1 MSLPKVLRTKIT
13 PPHKSTRTLARQRVT
28 QALSEARYFRLT
40 LLQAGAG
47 YGKST
52 ALTTLAEDY
61 PPVVWY
67 QVTEEDNDP
76 LVFLLHL
83 CHATLRAL
91 PYLHGLP
98 TQFLENWE
106 STRGL
111 LPVTGIIDQYINI
124 LTGQLNED
132 VLLVLDDA
140 HLVLGVNEIALILDR
155 LIGLAPQSLH
165 ILLASR
171 VPIRLPNLSRWR
183 AQGEVLFIDQT
194 ILAFKTDEIGE
205 LFTHQYGYDLTSD
218 EIKSMQEITEGW
230 AIALQLI
237 WQNLRRGMSISID
250 ASLRQPVKSLESLFE
265 ILAQEVFQSQPLD
278 VQDFLLVSA
287 TLRVM
292 TADACD
298 ALMDERSE
306 APASGIQPP
315 AFHGS
320 AIMLAYL
327 RRQELFVVDLGDGS
341 MRYHHIFH
349 SFLIQQAS
357 ADQRVLWNQ
366 RAAKFYNHQND
377 AESAIYHLLQAE
389 DLEEAATILETYGAE
404 LLTRGRLDTLA
415 TYLDRLDPP
424 TLRAHPALL
433 FFLGDLARLHSRFQ
447 EALGWYQQAEAI
459 WREHNQQHGIA
470 RALRGQA
477 RVYLDTVNPS
487 RAEAL
492 LQKSIRLSD
501 GMEGRETQARLYEL
515 LAENK
520 LNAGHA
526 EEAERLRQQADAL
539 RSEGPSDSQLL
550 FRVLLRTGRIEEARI
565 GLEARAKD
573 EQRDPVQTP
582 RAHRETHLLLSLIY
596 SLEGRAE
603 QAHQAAIQGTQR
615 GIALESPFVTA
626 VGHARQG
633 HALSLLPSPD
643 HYGQA
648 RQQFLETIRI
658 SRMLAVPRLLVEAF
672 WGLCRVY
679 GYQGDLGQALQVAQ
693 EGLEIA
699 IQAGDEW
706 IASLLRLS
714 MGASMILAERYEA
727 ANQWLERSSLGFQEC
742 SDPFGLAAARLWL
755 CQGWLRQK
763 NMPLLAQ
770 NLPDVLSSLRINSY
784 DFLLTRPTLLGPP
797 DERIFV
803 PLLMLGREKGWEA
816 VFVRRILRVLGIP
829 KVEFHPGFQL
839 RVTTL
844 GNFQVWRGVQPI
856 PSNGW
861 RREKSRQLFQLLLT
875 FRHSP
880 LDRDQII
887 EYLWPNMETQAAQR
901 NFKVALNNLYQV
913 LEPEREPGTDS
924 AYIHREGTVYNLRP
938 GADLWLDCEDFLDRI
953 HQAEPSDKIQP
964 DQAIPILQSAI
975 DLYQGEY
982 LPEARYETWAAIE
995 REHLAVH
1002 FLGAADHLSEL
1013 YLATDQIELAIATS
1027 QGILSVDN
1035 CWERAYRLLMQA
1047 YARLGDHG
1055 QVARTYQRC
1064 QQALNTELDV
1074 APAPETKAL
1083 YQQLVED
1090 KNSTGL

>member
-1 MSLPKVLRTKIT
+1 MPLPKVLRTKIT
-13 PPHKSTRTLARQRVT
+13 PPHRSTRTLVRQRVT
-28 QALSEARYFRLT
+28 LALVEARHFRLT

-52 ALTTLAEDY
+52 ALSVLAEEY
-61 PPVVWY
+61 PPVAWY
-67 QVTEEDNDP
+67 QVTEEDSDP

-83 CHATLRAL
+83 CHATLQAL
-91 PYLHGLP
+91 PHLQGLP
-98 TQFLENWE
+98 THFLETWE
-106 STRGL
+106 SRRGL
-111 LPVTGIIDQYINI
+111 LPTTGVVDQYINA
-124 LTGQLNED
+124 LSEQLSQD

-140 HLVLGVNEIALILDR
+140 HLVLGVNEIALMLDR

-171 VPIRLPNLSRWR
+171 SPIRLPNVSRWR
-183 AQGEVLFIDQT
+183 AQGEVLFLDQT
-194 ILAFKTDEIGE
+194 ILAFEADEIGE
-205 LFTHQYGYDLTSD
+205 LFTHHYGYDLTPD
-218 EIKSMQEITEGW
+218 EINSLQETTEGW

-237 WQNLRRGMSISID
+237 WQNLRRGMSTSVE
-250 ASLRQPVKSLESLFE
+250 ASLGQPVNSPESLFE
-265 ILAQEVFQSQPLD
+265 ILAKEVFESQPPD
-278 VQDFLLVSA
+278 VQEFLLISA
-287 TLRVM
+287 TLREM
-292 TADACD
+292 TPEACD
-298 ALMDERSE
+298 ALMGESAD
-306 APASGIQPP
+306 ASNSREHPSG
-315 AFHGS
+315 FHGS
-320 AIMLAYL
+320 AAMLAYL

-349 SFLIQQAS
+349 SFLMQQAS
-357 ADQRVLWNQ
+357 TEQRARWNQ
-366 RAAKFYNHQND
+366 HAAQFFRRQND
-377 AESAIYHLLQAE
+377 AEAAIYHLLQGE
-389 DLEEAATILETYGAE
+389 DREEAASILEVYGAE
-404 LLTRGRLDTLA
+404 LLARGRLDTLA
-415 TYLDRLDPP
+415 TYLDGMDPA
-424 TLRAHPALL
+424 TLRRHPALL

-459 WREHNQQHGIA
+459 WRERNQQQGIA

-487 RAEAL
+487 QAEAL

-501 GMEGRETQARLYEL
+501 GIEGRESQARLYEL

-526 EEAERLRQQADAL
+526 EEAERLRQQAEAL
-539 RSEGPSDSQLL
+539 RSEGPTDSQLL
-550 FRVLLRTGRIEEARI
+550 FRVLLRTGRLEEARI
-565 GLEARAKD
+565 SLEARAED
-573 EQRDPVQTP
+573 ERRDPVQTP
-582 RAHRETHLLLSLIY
+582 RAHRETYLLLSLIY
-596 SLEGRAE
+596 ALEGHAE

-633 HALSLLPSPD
+633 HALSLLPWPN

-679 GYQGDLGQALQVAQ
+679 GYQGDLGQAMQVAQ

-699 IQAGDEW
+699 VQAEDEW

-714 MGASMILAERYEA
+714 MGASLILASRYEA
-727 ANQWLERSSLGFQEC
+727 AGQWLERACLGFQEC
-742 SDPFGLAAARLWL
+742 SDPFGLVAARLWL
-755 CQGWLRQK
+755 CQGWFRQK

-770 NLPDVLSSLRINSY
+770 NLPDVLSNLRLNSY
-784 DFLLTRPTLLGPP
+784 DYLLTRPTLLGPP

-803 PLLMLGREKGWEA
+803 PRLLLGREKDWES
-816 VFVRRILRVLGIP
+816 VYVRRILEVLGLP
-829 KVEFHPGFQL
+829 KVELHPGFQL

-856 PSNGW
+856 PPSGW

-875 FRHSP
+875 FRNSP

-887 EYLWPNMETQAAQR
+887 DYLWPNLESQVAQR

-913 LEPEREPGTDS
+913 LEPEREPGSES
-924 AYIHREGTVYNLRP
+924 AYIYREGTIYNLRP
-938 GADLWLDCEDFLDRI
+938 GADIWLDCQDFLERI
-953 HQAEPSDKIQP
+953 HQAELHFKSQP
-964 DQAIPILQSAI
+964 DQAIHVLQAAVG
-975 DLYQGEY
+975 LYPGEY

-1002 FLGAADHLSEL
+1002 FLRAADRLAEL
-1013 YLATDQIELAIATS
+1013 YLATNQIQPAIATC
-1027 QGILSVDN
+1027 QRILMVDN
-1035 CWERAYRLLMQA
+1035 CWERAYRTLMQA

-1064 QQALNTELDV
+1064 LQTLHTELDV
-1074 APAPETKAL
+1074 TAAPETEAL
-1083 YQQLVED
+1083 YHQLVED
-1090 KNSTGL
+1090 KD